1 MAEWTD
7 FQWYGKSHIRFD
19 PIFFI
24 GSTVIFFLHI
34 YRNTKL
40 LIFIFYNIWRDLTN
54 SLELPNLINKN
65 TWCAVK
71 LECQINDEYIFY
83 KYIPCNI
90 WETLDKKFSLHQK
103 QQKRN
108 DITLLRINKISKIL
122 HYFSRFQRKQS
133 GNENNSVN
141 TYEGQKGINFMNMHP
156 WKDRLDNYA
165 LENIQINYKATF

>member
-71 LECQINDEYIFY
+71 LECQINN
-83 KYIPCNI
+83 KYFLRSHT
-90 WETLDKKFSLHQK
+90 WLH
-103 QQKRN
+103 RN
-108 DITLLRINKISKIL
+108 DEHTHEAELCRNKTYTRILSKDQCSKSQWWSFIYSKTYL
-122 HYFSRFQRKQS
+122 FQMS
-133 GNENNSVN
+133 TSL
-141 TYEGQKGINFMNMHP
+141 P
-156 WKDRLDNYA
+156 
-165 LENIQINYKATF
+165 